1 MEFAGKEVYLSK
13 LKKEKIKKIRK
24 SEEEN
29 VEDAP
34 MIKEDA
40 PKKEDEKEE
49 DPKKEDE
56 KEEDPKKEVE
66 KEIKKD
72 EEMDEDD
79 ELGFK
84 NYKNIDEDISNKL
97 KKYSRKEKMRKHSN
111 GSDLSDDARLSVCSA
126 EFDRDLEKSDSD
138 NISVDEEPAPMDKPK
153 KNGRI
158 FRKEIDTNVCLI
170 RYSDLQNESVNI
182 ILKSYQ
188 CAKCQAY
195 LNKYSNLKPIENGKY
210 EWICEFCS
218 EINKDLV
225 INKKD
230 IPFDDSVEKCI
241 EPPIEI
247 EKKTKEGD
255 DTSLIFCFDISGSM
269 CQSYNVGKE
278 LKEKFNK
285 ISGKNKKK
293 KKNNYRFDFDE
304 EDIDFNDF
312 DFNQENT
319 SYISRLDLVKISIEN
334 NINSLLKNSPDVK
347 VGIVSFGSEIEVKGD
362 CLSNIMKI
370 KEKDMNNEEKIKSL
384 GEENTNLIK
393 SPIKLSSAKILESLK
408 ATEEN
413 GSTALGPAVLLSL
426 SLLKNAK
433 IGSRIFLCTDGM
445 SNLGVGDISQDREAA
460 KLYYTKIGEIANQ
473 KGIVINLITFEDSE
487 SEIEV
492 LMSMVQ
498 KSGGEIIRV
507 NPNAILDGFN
517 DLLVNE
523 VIASEVSVRMNLNKC
538 LTFRDKE
545 EKDLINDGTS
555 ISEIIGNATKETET
569 YYEFKFKKALKLA
582 EMKDINFDELKNLT
596 FQCEINYKRKNGGK
610 YVRIISK
617 NLNVSDNKED
627 VESKA
632 NYEIISTMEIQKTAK
647 LASAGFYREA
657 QAQAHIARKFLGG
670 NKKISSE
677 SRETYEMFNRNMNCF
692 NHNLEMLNSY
702 QPQYNKNILDS
713 EEEDEDED
721 EDKDED
727 EDEKKCK
734 KKSLKIKRKKIEC
747 KEKKNLINK
756 KDDITEQIFSLSK
769 TSQNRQ
775 KNMFKRKKK

>member
-13 LKKEKIKKIRK
+13 LKKEKINKIRK

-29 VEDAP
+29 KEDAP
-34 MIKEDA
+34 MIKKEDPKKEDEKKED

-56 KEEDPKKEVE
+56 KEEDPKKEN
-66 KEIKKD
+66 
-72 EEMDEDD
+72 EEE

-97 KKYSRKEKMRKHSN
+97 KKYNVKEPKRKYSN

-126 EFDRDLEKSDSD
+126 EFDKDLEKSDSD
-138 NISVDEEPAPMDKPK
+138 ISIDEDAAPMDKPK
-153 KNGRI
+153 KDGRI

-170 RYSDLQNESVNI
+170 RYSDLQNEPQNI

-188 CAKCQAY
+188 CIKCKAY
-195 LNKYSNLKPIENGKY
+195 LNKYSELKPEENGKY
-210 EWICEFCS
+210 EWKCEFCS

-230 IPFDDSVEKCI
+230 IPFNDSVEKCV

-247 EKKTKEGD
+247 EKKTKEAD

-269 CQSYNVGKE
+269 CQSYNVGE
-278 LKEKFNK
+278 DLKEKFNK
-285 ISGKNKKK
+285 ISGKNNKKK
-293 KKNNYRFDFDE
+293 KKNNYRFDFDD
-304 EDIDFNDF
+304 EDIDFNNF

-393 SPIKLSSAKILESLK
+393 SPIKLSSTKILESLK
-408 ATEEN
+408 ATEEK

-445 SNLGVGDISQDREAA
+445 SNLGVGDISQDRESA
-460 KLYYTKIGEIANQ
+460 KLYYMKIGEIAKQ
-473 KGIVINLITFEDSE
+473 KGIVINLITFEDSK

-492 LMSMVQ
+492 LMNMVQ

-517 DLLVNE
+517 DLLENE
-523 VIASEVSVRMNLNKC
+523 VIASEVSVRMNLNKS

-545 EKDLINDGTS
+545 EKDLINDGAS
-555 ISEIIGNATKETET
+555 IIETIGNATKETET

-596 FQCEINYKRKNGGK
+596 FQCEIIYKRKNGGK

-617 NLNVSDNKED
+617 NLKISDNKED

-657 QAQAHIARKFLGG
+657 QAQAHIARKFFGE
-670 NKKISSE
+670 NRKISKKS
-677 SRETYEMFNRNMNCF
+677 SETYEMFNRNMNCF
-692 NHNLEMLNSY
+692 NQNLGMLNSEPLY
-702 QPQYNKNILDS
+702 INYKKNEDIES
-713 EEEDEDED
+713 EDEDED
-721 EDKDED
+721 EDED
-727 EDEKKCK
+727 ENK
-734 KKSLKIKRKKIEC
+734 KKSKKSIKIKK
-747 KEKKNLINK
+747 KKNNDKSEKRVINK
-756 KDDITEQIFSLSK
+756 KDDITEQIFSLSN

-775 KNMFKRKKK
+775 KLMFKRKKK

>member
-13 LKKEKIKKIRK
+13 LKKEKINKIRK

-29 VEDAP
+29 KEDAP
-34 MIKEDA
+34 MIKEED

-56 KEEDPKKEVE
+56 KEEDPKKEDK
-66 KEIKKD
+66 KELKKDD

-97 KKYSRKEKMRKHSN
+97 KKYSIKEKKRKYSN

-138 NISVDEEPAPMDKPK
+138 NLSVDEEPAPMNKPK
-153 KNGRI
+153 KDGRI
-158 FRKEIDTNVCLI
+158 FRKEIDTNVCQI
-170 RYSDLQNESVNI
+170 RYSDLQNESKNI

-188 CAKCQAY
+188 CTKCQAY
-195 LNKYSNLKPIENGKY
+195 LNKYSTLKPIENGKY
-210 EWICEFCS
+210 EWKCEFCS

-230 IPFDDSVEKCI
+230 IPFDDSVEKCV

-269 CQSYNVGKE
+269 CQSYNVGEE

-285 ISGKNKKK
+285 ISGKKK
-293 KKNNYRFDFDE
+293 KKNNYRLDFDDD
-304 EDIDFNDF
+304 DIDFNNF

-492 LMSMVQ
+492 LMNMVQ

-517 DLLVNE
+517 DLLENE

-555 ISEIIGNATKETET
+555 IVETIGNATKETET

-596 FQCEINYKRKNGGK
+596 FQCEIKYKRKNGGK

-617 NLNVSDNKED
+617 NLNISDNKEG

-647 LASAGFYREA
+647 LASAGLYREA
-657 QAQAHIARKFLGG
+657 QAQAHITRKFFGG
-670 NKKISSE
+670 NKKISKQ

-692 NHNLEMLNSY
+692 NQNLEMMNRSEPFY
-702 QPQYNKNILDS
+702 SKKKLDY
-713 EEEDEDED
+713 DEDED
-721 EDKDED
+721 DDSDDDEDKDDKKE
-727 EDEKKCK
+727 EKKSIK
-734 KKSLKIKRKKIEC
+734 FKRKKKDV
-747 KEKKNLINK
+747 KEEKNLISK

>member
-13 LKKEKIKKIRK
+13 LKKEKINKIRK

-29 VEDAP
+29 KEDAP
-34 MIKEDA
+34 MIKEED

-56 KEEDPKKEVE
+56 KEPKKEE
-66 KEIKKD
+66 D
-72 EEMDEDD
+72 LDEDD
-79 ELGFK
+79 ELAFK
-84 NYKNIDEDISNKL
+84 NYKNIDVDISKKL
-97 KKYSRKEKMRKHSN
+97 KKYSVKEKRKYSN
-111 GSDLSDDARLSVCSA
+111 GSDLSDDGRLSVCSA
-126 EFDRDLEKSDSD
+126 EFDKDLEKSDSD
-138 NISVDEEPAPMDKPK
+138 NISVDEEAAPMDKPK
-153 KNGRI
+153 KNGKI
-158 FRKEIDTNVCLI
+158 YRKEIDTNVCLI
-170 RYSDLQNESVNI
+170 RYSDLENETKNI

-188 CAKCQAY
+188 CTKCQAY

-210 EWICEFCS
+210 EWECEFCS

-230 IPFDDSVEKCI
+230 IPFDDSVEKCL

-247 EKKTKEGD
+247 EKKTKEGN
-255 DTSLIFCFDISGSM
+255 DTSLIFCFDVSGSM
-269 CQSYNVGKE
+269 CQSYNVGE
-278 LKEKFNK
+278 DLKEKFNK
-285 ISGKNKKK
+285 ISGNNKKK
-293 KKNNYRFDFDE
+293 KKYNYNFDIDD
-304 EDIDFNDF
+304 EDIDFNNF

-408 ATEEN
+408 ATEEC

-492 LMSMVQ
+492 LMNMVQ
-498 KSGGEIIRV
+498 NSGGEIIRV

-517 DLLVNE
+517 DLLENE

-555 ISEIIGNATKETET
+555 IIEKIGNATKETET

-596 FQCEINYKRKNGGK
+596 FQCEITYKRKNGGK
-610 YVRIISK
+610 YARIISK
-617 NLNVSDNKED
+617 NLNISDNKED

-647 LASAGFYREA
+647 LASAGLYREA
-657 QAQAHIARKFLGG
+657 QAQAHIARKFIGG
-670 NKKISSE
+670 NKKKSKE

-692 NHNLEMLNSY
+692 NQNLEMLNNSEPLY
-702 QPQYNKNILDS
+702 RNKLDYS
-713 EEEDEDED
+713 DDEDED
-721 EDKDED
+721 EDKDDEEED
-727 EDEKKCK
+727 K
-734 KKSLKIKRKKIEC
+734 KKSIKFKRKAKVE
-747 KEKKNLINK
+747 EKNVNLSK

-775 KNMFKRKKK
+775 KAMFKRKKK